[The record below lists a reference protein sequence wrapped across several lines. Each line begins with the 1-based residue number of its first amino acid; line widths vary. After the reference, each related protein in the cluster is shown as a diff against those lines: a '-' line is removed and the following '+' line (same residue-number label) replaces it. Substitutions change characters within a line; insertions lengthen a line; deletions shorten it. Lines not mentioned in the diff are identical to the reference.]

1 MRRGLIVA
9 SLAAFCLAPVAAR
22 GQGAPVVRAKS
33 KPDRQWREYPTR
45 TLEHL
50 TGFRP
55 ADRPI
60 PLSAYGG
67 RADRKQKAIGFFRV
81 QNVHGRWWLVD
92 PEGCLFLHVGV
103 VSVRPN
109 LSAGSRSAYERRFG
123 SEEKWAATAGG
134 LLADHGF
141 NGTGAWSDNAALRAC
156 PRPLVYTQIWNF
168 MSGFGGSK
176 KLTRQKPGHKG
187 YPNDCFPVF
196 HPDFERWCDHAAQAL
211 AATKDDPY
219 LLGHF
224 SDNELPFPDRLLD
237 KTLAL
242 DESDADMV
250 HNLRAGRQ
258 WLQRRKPLGSLTGGR
273 SASSRDI
280 TDADRDAF
288 RGYVFERY
296 LEITTRA
303 IRKHDPNH
311 LCLGPRLH
319 GQEKKS
325 PAVFA
330 AAGKHL
336 DAVAVNYYGVWTPE
350 AATLAD
356 WTRWSGRPVLITE
369 WYVKGAD
376 APGLANT
383 TGAGWI
389 VPTQADRGRFYQ
401 NYVLALLESR
411 SCVGWHWFKY
421 QDNDPQSRT
430 ADPSNLDSNKGIVD
444 GTFQPYLPLLE
455 RMGRLNARVYELA
468 DHFDRKTRRQASSAP
483 GARQPGGLT
492 SQADRQ

>member
-1 MRRGLIVA
+1 MIARQRPNLRTSGRTFPRNGLGVLLCA
-9 SLAAFCLAPVAAR
+9 WAALCPAGAAPGQAR
-22 GQGAPVVRAKS
+22 QPDGTSALMVRAKS
-33 KPDRQWREYPTR
+33 KPDRPWTQYPTR
-45 TLEHL
+45 TLEQVEGL
-50 TGFRP
+50 RP
-55 ADRPI
+55 SGKPI
-60 PLSAYGG
+60 PLSRYGG
-67 RADRKQKAIGFFRV
+67 RTDRRQKATGYFRV
-81 QNVHGRWWLVD
+81 QQVDGRWWLID

-103 VSVRPN
+103 VSVGPN
-109 LSAGSRSAYERRFG
+109 LSAGSRAAFDERYG
-123 SEEKWAATAGG
+123 GMEKWAASAAG
-134 LLADHGF
+134 LLARYGF
-141 NGTGAWSDNAALRAC
+141 NGTGAWSEDAPLRAG
-156 PRPLVYTQIWNF
+156 PRPLVYTQNWNF

-176 KLTRQKPGHKG
+176 KLTHQKPGHRG

-196 HPDFERWCDHAAQAL
+196 HPEFEAWCDRAARSL

-224 SDNELPFPDRLLD
+224 SNNELPFPDRLLD

-242 DESDADMV
+242 EQSDAEMA
-250 HNLRAGRQ
+250 HNLRAARQ
-258 WLQRRKPLGSLTGGR
+258 WLQRRKPLAGGGP
-273 SASSRDI
+273 ASVRDI

-288 RGYVFERY
+288 RGFVFDRY

-303 IRKHDPNH
+303 IRTHDPNH

-319 GQEKKS
+319 GQEKRS

-336 DAVAVNYYGVWTPE
+336 DAIAVNYYGVWTPK
-350 AATLAD
+350 ADTLAN

-376 APGLANT
+376 VPGLANT

-411 SCVGWHWFKY
+411 TCVGWHWFKY
-421 QDNDPQSRT
+421 QDNDPKSRT

-444 GTFQPYLPLLE
+444 GQFQPYLPLLE
-455 RMGRLNARVYELA
+455 RMGELNSRVYELA
-468 DHFDRKTRRQASSAP
+468 DRFDRA
-483 GARQPGGLT
+483 AR
-492 SQADRQ
+492 